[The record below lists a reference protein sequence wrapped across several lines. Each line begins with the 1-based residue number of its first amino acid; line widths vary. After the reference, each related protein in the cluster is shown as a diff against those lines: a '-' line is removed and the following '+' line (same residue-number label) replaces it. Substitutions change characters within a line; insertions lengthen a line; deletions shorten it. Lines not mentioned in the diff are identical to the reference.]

1 MREGVILT
9 LLPPVCRVR
18 IFRMALIGGR
28 LAALI
33 LNRYDWHDLEAQPG
47 YSGEGKLNP
56 LFGPEFWTQIRG
68 KTVIDFGCGHGAEAI
83 EMARCSAARVI
94 GVEALESSIS
104 VARENLALTGLKNC
118 EFVRRT
124 DELADVI
131 LSLDSFEHFDHPD
144 RVLEEMARLLKPD
157 GRVIASFGYPWYHPL
172 GGHMPLFPWGHLV
185 FSERALMTWRSK
197 FKTDGAKH
205 FEEVD
210 GGLNQM
216 SIGKFERLISAS
228 PLKIE
233 TMKTIPIRKVRC
245 LHCRLTREFFT
256 SVIQA
261 VLVHR

>member
-47 YSGEGKLNP
+47 YSGEGKLNS

-94 GVEALESSIS
+94 GVEALERVLIS

-197 FKTDGAKH
+197 YQDRW
-205 FEEVD
+205 
-210 GGLNQM
+210 
-216 SIGKFERLISAS
+216 GKAL
-228 PLKIE
+228 
-233 TMKTIPIRKVRC
+233 
-245 LHCRLTREFFT
+245 
-256 SVIQA
+256 
-261 VLVHR
+261 